1 MLSLAELAAGFIVA
15 LMKIPYLRELFFQLA
30 VEVLTR
36 DDRDPEYKAEY
47 LALTAQL
54 RKAKTPEE
62 KRPILARIDQLKRG
76 GSGA

>member
-1 MLSLAELAAGFIVA
+1 MTLVELAAGFIVA
-15 LMKIPYLRELFFQLA
+15 LMKVPFLRELFFQLA
-30 VEVLTR
+30 IEILTR

-47 LALTAQL
+47 LALTASL